1 MKKLK
6 TLAFM
11 ALAGVLSFGILGCS
25 GGGGDDLYFP
35 PVHSHTYSSDW
46 SSSSTHHWHAATCG
60 HTDQTK
66 DKSEHAFP
74 ENWTEV
80 TPATD
85 EADGLEERLCG
96 VCSYRDTRIIPL
108 LNHNHNVDRNSWTF
122 DETNHWHAADCGRLA
137 HNEDIAPHTEDSG
150 TVTTPATLTS
160 DGVKTYKCTVC
171 GAVVRTE
178 ILTKPNLYET
188 PVDAK
193 TGLPATKSSKY
204 IYFGVF
210 PRTVLPL
217 DSTVTVDETVFVSMG
232 NYKYYKGSDGE
243 YYKKLQENAYGTGTE
258 YKYSDGTM
266 PKKYSEES
274 RRYFKVEPIKWK
286 VITTNY
292 NGSKKALLLSEEI
305 LKGNVKYYVNSN
317 ERTIGSKG
325 GYANNYKYSTVR
337 AYLNGTYESSD
348 TQSKT
353 DYANKG
359 FLQTAFTD
367 AAQKL
372 IVVTTVD
379 NSAASTT
386 DGVIYEADGSRGAY
400 GNYIC
405 PNTTDKIFLLSIKE
419 ATTTAYGFDASHISS
434 GVGNTRIKHN
444 TDYAK
449 ATFAYQDPGNGYG
462 GCWWLRTPLYFYSNC
477 ATIVYFDGWSYINRS
492 RDDDFATN
500 RVENCIFGIVPA
512 LCLDLK

>member
-6 TLAFM
+6 ALVLM
-11 ALAGVLSFGILGCS
+11 ALAAVLSFGILGCS

-46 SSSSTHHWHAATCG
+46 SSSSTHHWHESTCG

-122 DETNHWHAADCGRLA
+122 DETNHWHAADCGRPA

-193 TGLPATKSSKY
+193 TGLPATKASKY

-217 DSTVTVDETVFVSMG
+217 DSTVTVDETDSVKMG
-232 NYKYYKGSDGE
+232 PNTYYKGSDGE
-243 YYKKLQENAYGTGTE
+243 LYAKVKENACGTGN
-258 YKYSDGTM
+258 YYSDGTQV
-266 PKKYSEES
+266 KQIDAGGY
-274 RRYFKVEPIKWK
+274 RWFKVEPIKWK
-286 VITTNY
+286 VLTDSY
-292 NGSKKALLLSEEI
+292 SGKCLLLAEDI
-305 LKGNVKYYVNSN
+305 LMAGIPYYKYNSSYGY
-317 ERTIGSKG
+317 RSIGGDSKI
-325 GYANNYKYSTVR
+325 YPNNYKYSQTR
-337 AYLNGTYESSD
+337 AYLNGIDYYYDQSS
-348 TQSKT
+348 TSTVKKT
-353 DYANKG
+353 DYTGNG
-359 FLQTAFTD
+359 FLQVAFTET
-367 AAQKL
+367 AQSL
-372 IVVTTVD
+372 IANTIVD
-379 NSAASTT
+379 NSTLSTKDAKNSIYGASKYACEDT
-386 DGVIYEADGSRGAY
+386 E
-400 GNYIC
+400 
-405 PNTTDKIFLLSIKE
+405 DKIFLLSIKE
-419 ATTTAYGFDASHISS
+419 ATSYGFLAYNKY
-434 GVGNTRIKHN
+434 GVGNVRIRFP

-449 ATFAYQDPGNGYG
+449 ANYAAMSSLAGYG
-462 GCWWLRTPLYFYSNC
+462 GVWWLRSPVYDNSDYSR
-477 ATIVYFDGWSYINRS
+477 IVYEDGDASMS
-492 RDDDFATN
+492 RFVSTT
-500 RVENCIFGIVPA
+500 VFGIVPA